1 MKEIIAI
8 RKDNLDRIIQFKMS
22 DGKIYNYE
30 MAKEEII
37 DDKVSNAQVILG
49 KDNLWIILGKNTANS
64 DFSNLVELDKNGYIL
79 VDNDLQSKT
88 EGLFVAGDC
97 RQKKVRQLTT
107 AVSDGAMASVG
118 AVSYI
123 DKNFE

>member
-8 RKDNLDRIIQFKMS
+8 RRDNLDRIVEFKMN

-49 KDNLWIILGKNTANS
+49 KDNLWIILGKENAKS
-64 DFSNLVELDKNGYIL
+64 DFSNLE
-79 VDNDLQSKT
+79 
-88 EGLFVAGDC
+88 EF
-97 RQKKVRQLTT
+97 
-107 AVSDGAMASVG
+107 
-118 AVSYI
+118 
-123 DKNFE
+123 

>member
-8 RKDNLDRIIQFKMS
+8 RKDALDRIVEFKMS

-49 KDNLWIILGKNTANS
+49 KDNLWIIFGCKSANS
-64 DFSNLVELDKNGYIL
+64 DFSNL
-79 VDNDLQSKT
+79 T
-88 EGLFVAGDC
+88 EF
-97 RQKKVRQLTT
+97 
-107 AVSDGAMASVG
+107 
-118 AVSYI
+118 
-123 DKNFE
+123 

>member
-1 MKEIIAI
+1 M
-8 RKDNLDRIIQFKMS
+8 
-22 DGKIYNYE
+22 
-30 MAKEEII
+30 
-37 DDKVSNAQVILG
+37 
-49 KDNLWIILGKNTANS
+49 
-64 DFSNLVELDKNGYIL
+64 
-79 VDNDLQSKT
+79 
-88 EGLFVAGDC
+88 AGDC